1 MSSTNSITLAIR
13 QHFERNALDRWVS
26 YVDARL
32 QMRQEMIDL
41 WL

>member
-1 MSSTNSITLAIR
+1 MSTNRITLVIR
-13 QHFERNALDRWVS
+13 QRFERNALDRWVS
-26 YVDARL
+26 YVDGML